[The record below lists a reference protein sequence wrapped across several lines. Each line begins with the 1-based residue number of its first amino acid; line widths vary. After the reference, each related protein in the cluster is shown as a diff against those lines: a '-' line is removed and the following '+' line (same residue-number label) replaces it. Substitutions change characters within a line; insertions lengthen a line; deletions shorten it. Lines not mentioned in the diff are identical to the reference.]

1 VRDDAGVFDVDH
13 TLPQT
18 TTATTTQ
25 AQERSA
31 RSRSAERDRLPAGTT
46 ATPPESTRGA
56 GRAASGTAQPSA
68 DATAA
73 APASSRSKSGAGA
86 KGRCRHHLPTSGQP
100 IGELAFYRA
109 TAGLENLKNVREFY
123 CCRENDSEKSCRG
136 KCLVS
141 ENLSIAYFCCELH
154 QHLVGCFETLRG
166 SV

>member
-1 VRDDAGVFDVDH
+1 MDH

-68 DATAA
+68 DATAG
-73 APASSRSKSGAGA
+73 APAYSRSKSGAGA
-86 KGRCRHHLPTSGQP
+86 KGRCRHHLPTSGQR
-100 IGELAFYRA
+100 IGELAFCRA
-109 TAGLENLKNVREFY
+109 TAGLENLKMSGNFTAVGKMTVKNLAEENVLSVKI
-123 CCRENDSEKSCRG
+123 CPLPTSV
-136 KCLVS
+136 VS
-141 ENLSIAYFCCELH
+141 YINI
-154 QHLVGCFETLRG
+154 
-166 SV
+166 